1 MGDEG
6 CAAGGSVPVGGPAFS
21 PAGLLNE
28 SGRAQGTGSRG
39 KSPGRRA
46 LPWLPSRT
54 TAVVERWPGYPE
66 RATLA
71 ALAMPAQ
78 DRLTVP
84 SAAGGFRQD
93 GPACGMVPPAPRG
106 RGRNRRNFVDEQDE
120 PDVLRSCIALAVCAA
135 EGGPDMRLAT
145 MLPASTAP
153 GTSRSLASRQS
164 GICSEIP
171 GQQAHLPCA
180 PHRLRSLPHAQLGE
194 QLADVIAYAK
204 SAEAELGGDL
214 LVPMF
219 SEPLQH
225 FHLAR
230 GQRRLQRSLGP
241 LHRRQ
246 ERSRRFR
253 VADIPVRFQKGGQ
266 GLCAVLA
273 FPHQRHGVSAYR
285 FR

>member
-1 MGDEG
+1 MYGGRPVDRPCRVFMSRDRTFRAVRPSKPRGDEG
-6 CAAGGSVPVGGPAFS
+6 CAAGDSAPVAGPAFS

-28 SGRAQGTGSRG
+28 SGQAQGTGSRG

-46 LPWLPSRT
+46 LPRLPSRT
-54 TAVVERWPGYPE
+54 TAVAERLPGYAE

-78 DRLTVP
+78 RRLTGP

-93 GPACGMVPPAPRG
+93 GPACGMVPSTPRG
-106 RGRNRRNFVDEQDE
+106 RRRNRRNFRGRARRTRRSRLLHR
-120 PDVLRSCIALAVCAA
+120 PCGLRCR
-135 EGGPDMRLAT
+135 GRPDMRLAA
-145 MLPASTAP
+145 MLLASTAP
-153 GTSRSLASRQS
+153 GTSPSLASRQS

-194 QLADVIAYAK
+194 QLADVIAHAK

-230 GQRRLQRSLGP
+230 G
-241 LHRRQ
+241 
-246 ERSRRFR
+246 
-253 VADIPVRFQKGGQ
+253 
-266 GLCAVLA
+266 
-273 FPHQRHGVSAYR
+273 
-285 FR
+285 